1 MSNNHLF
8 TCEGTISRISSISN
22 KKPAYQVFKRN
33 AKHFFSG
40 VEYPVSS
47 KTPLG
52 QDKYSDNSLSFGD
65 VIRDDKCQALRI
77 LKRIFKIESI
87 NCDYKYYEAIKG
99 DGHEWKRI
107 TTMTSSSL
115 IALLCFYDVT
125 TNNANNKA
133 LSISVT
139 KNRVVVITDSKFEV
153 KNKVS
158 GSHYSNMD
166 IVLLGH
172 YEDHVESKV
181 SILLES
187 KFSEYLN
194 NGKCSGISEKVYADI
209 YTKLSDTF
217 TEMGL
222 TTEPDE
228 KLNKSGGKTF
238 SLTSV
243 TGKEC
248 HHYATGIK
256 QMISHY
262 LGVGDYISKH
272 PDHDVY
278 LAEILFDFGESSSKK
293 FSDYEGLYSQLAKG
307 INALNKDKNF
317 VMLEHPFTY
326 QTLLYTGSYPLDK
339 KVMEF
344 YDFMELSQKE
354 NGME

>member
-1 MSNNHLF
+1 MSNDHLF
-8 TCEGTISRISSISN
+8 TNEDTISRISSISN
-22 KKPAYQVFKRN
+22 KKPAYKVFEKK
-33 AKHFFSG
+33 AKTFFSG

-47 KTPLG
+47 KTPSG

-65 VIRDDKCQALRI
+65 TNTDKLHT
-77 LKRIFKIESI
+77 LKRIFKIESNNF
-87 NCDYKYYEAIKG
+87 NCKYKEAIRG
-99 DGHEWKRI
+99 DGYEGKRI

-133 LSISVT
+133 LSINVT
-139 KNRVVVITDSKFEV
+139 KDRVVVITDSKFEV

-158 GSHYSNMD
+158 GSHYSNID
-166 IVLLGH
+166 VVLLGH

-194 NGKCSGISEKVYADI
+194 NGKCSSISEKVYADI
-209 YTKLSDTF
+209 YAKLSDTF
-217 TEMGL
+217 TDMGL

-243 TGKEC
+243 KGKEC

-326 QTLLYTGSYPLDK
+326 QTLFAGSYPLNE

-344 YDFMELSQKE
+344 YDFMKLSQKE